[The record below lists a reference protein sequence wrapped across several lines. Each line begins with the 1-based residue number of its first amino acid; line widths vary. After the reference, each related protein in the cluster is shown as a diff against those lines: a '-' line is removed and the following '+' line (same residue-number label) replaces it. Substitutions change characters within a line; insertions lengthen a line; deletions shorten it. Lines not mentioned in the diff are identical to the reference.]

1 MMTLNDDID
10 LTITRGSVGSCQC
23 KLHTSCDVN
32 PDLSIVF
39 TYRVLTHAMC
49 LWTLQLDPATRD
61 GGGGLLA
68 GEERYPVSHR
78 HVSPALLLA
87 QRASVRS
94 YYPI

>member
-1 MMTLNDDID
+1 
-10 LTITRGSVGSCQC
+10 
-23 KLHTSCDVN
+23 
-32 PDLSIVF
+32 
-39 TYRVLTHAMC
+39 MC

-61 GGGGLLA
+61 GGGGLLT
-68 GEERYPVSHR
+68 GEERHPVSHR